1 MRTLLRRTKAFN
13 GACTNFV
20 WTTYPSTPLSLAHW
34 RTGPA
39 CAQLREAR
47 KESELV
53 ALMDKHGI
61 GTDASIP
68 QHVVAQTHSSN

>member
-1 MRTLLRRTKAFN
+1 MRHTS
-13 GACTNFV
+13 GCV
-20 WTTYPSTPLSLAHW
+20 VGVSLSESL
-34 RTGPA
+34 
-39 CAQLREAR
+39 R

-68 QHVVAQTHSSN
+68 QHVAAQLQLQRKATAA